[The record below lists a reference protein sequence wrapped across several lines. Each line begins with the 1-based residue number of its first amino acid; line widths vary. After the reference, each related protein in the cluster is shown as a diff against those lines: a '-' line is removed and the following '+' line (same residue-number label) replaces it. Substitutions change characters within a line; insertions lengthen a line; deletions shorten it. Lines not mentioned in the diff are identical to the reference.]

1 VATIPRRMAGAEKP
15 YRVYRGGRTI
25 GRVPLRRRPRIEP
38 RRTETDGRP
47 QVERPRPT
55 RKRLSWP
62 QRIGLVLGV
71 LLLLFVVWAGLSYLA
86 FSRGVHAANKRLDPD
101 VEAQLAKEDGLLLAH
116 PTTILLLGTDHANT
130 DERVGARRSDS
141 IMLVRTD
148 PGKHR
153 IAYLSIPRDLKVEIP
168 GHGEGKINAAFQY
181 GGAALAIRT
190 IRHFTGLP
198 INHVVIVDFGTF
210 KQLIDDLGGI
220 DVDVPAPIVSNRF
233 DCPYSSQAR
242 CERWDGWRFR
252 KGKQHMSGQRALI
265 YSRIRENR
273 LNPSE
278 TDVTRGERQQR
289 VLQALESKL
298 TGPWTMLKM
307 PFIGDDVLKP
317 LTTDLSAGQFTQLAW
332 VKFRAPGGRAL
343 HCRLGGSASTIG
355 GQSYIVSTQ
364 ENISVINM
372 VTGHSAP
379 QPPPPGS
386 GPFGPGCVIGS
397 RSLP

>member
-1 VATIPRRMAGAEKP
+1 MPGAEKP

-25 GRVPLRRRPRIEP
+25 GRVPLRRRPRP
-38 RRTETDGRP
+38 ASDGRAADGRP
-47 QVERPRPT
+47 RIDRPKPP
-55 RKRLSWP
+55 RKRLTWP
-62 QRIGLVLGV
+62 QRIALVVGT
-71 LLLLFVVWAGLSYLA
+71 LLLLFVIWAGLSYLS
-86 FSRGVHAANKRLDPD
+86 FSRGVHAANKRLDAD
-101 VEAQLAKEDGLLLAH
+101 VKSQLARQDGLLLAH

-130 DERVGARRSDS
+130 DARVTAQRSDS

-148 PGKHR
+148 PSKHR

-181 GGAALAIRT
+181 GGTPLAIET

-198 INHVVIVDFGTF
+198 INHVAILDFDSF
-210 KQLIDDLGGI
+210 EELIDELGGI
-220 DVDVPAPIVSNRF
+220 DVYVPEPILSNRF
-233 DCPYSSQAR
+233 DCPYKPAR
-242 CERWDGWRFR
+242 CRTWRGWSFQ
-252 KGKQHMSGQRALI
+252 KGTHHMNGRRALI
-265 YSRIRENR
+265 YSRIRENQ

-278 TDVTRGERQQR
+278 SDVTRGERQQR

-298 TGPWTMLKM
+298 TSPGTMLKM
-307 PFIGDDVLKP
+307 PFVGDDVLKP
-317 LTTDLSAGQFTQLAW
+317 LTTDLSAAQFTELAW

-372 VTGHSAP
+372 FTGRSAP

-386 GPFGPGCVIGS
+386 GPFGPGCVVGS
-397 RSLP
+397 RALS